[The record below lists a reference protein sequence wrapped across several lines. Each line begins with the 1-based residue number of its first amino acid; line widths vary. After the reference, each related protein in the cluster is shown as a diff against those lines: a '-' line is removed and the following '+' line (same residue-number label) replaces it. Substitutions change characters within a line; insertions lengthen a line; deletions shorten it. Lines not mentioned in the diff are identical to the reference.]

1 MSVKNWWRNL
11 RHDNDD
17 EYESASPD
25 EEPESEIAPIEDS
38 AGMALSWATP
48 DELARIEE
56 MYPRSVAISTPEFSA
71 AALDSLVPLAANA
84 GQAAREYSM
93 AVVKFPEGVGWADL
107 CARHTDGWQGWKLLS
122 SIGPDG
128 KFNEMAAIRQAGLT
142 PVGAANLALQAGAVA
157 VGMAYM
163 NQINRQLTA
172 LQEGVGEVLK
182 EMAFERDA
190 ALKTALDDLRML
202 GERQHEF
209 LATPEKRAQ
218 ALQIADRA
226 RHDAN
231 EAWNYQLSAIRDWG
245 EGLAKDRRAA
255 DEGAIRGKIAELA
268 PLEARAAYAYKLVAM
283 AERISM
289 GIESDYTAKR
299 IEGARKLAKRLE
311 GEYEAAIGPI
321 ETDLLN
327 RISKIGGLPL
337 LVADA
342 EDDGYEP
349 QNPVFDVAHEIGRQA
364 NRLNPFRMVKA
375 AEDDLSSRKIAM
387 QGQMFLANEVARAED
402 AYEGQLDDLDFAF
415 NGADALLIGDGQ
427 IRAISTREKGEGDKG
442 EGFASEAGGTE

>member
-1 MSVKNWWRNL
+1 MSVKNWWRS
-11 RHDNDD
+11 RRRDDDD

-25 EEPESEIAPIEDS
+25 DEQETGIAPPEDVT
-38 AGMALSWATP
+38 GMALSWAAP

-56 MYPRSVAISTPEFSA
+56 MYPRSVAISTPEFAA

-84 GQAAREYSM
+84 GQAVQEYGM
-93 AVVKFPEGVGWADL
+93 AVVKFPPGVGWSDL
-107 CARHTDGWQGWKLLS
+107 CARHTDGWEGWKLLS

-128 KFNEMAAIRQAGLT
+128 KFNKMAAIRQAGLT
-142 PVGAANLALQAGAVA
+142 PVGAANLALQAGAAA

-163 NQINRQLTA
+163 NQINKQLIA

-202 GERQHEF
+202 GERQQEF

-226 RHDAN
+226 RHDGN
-231 EAWNYQLSAIRDWG
+231 EAWNYQLSSIRDWG
-245 EGLAKDRRAA
+245 EKLAKDRRAA
-255 DEGAIRGKIAELA
+255 DEGAIRRKIEELA
-268 PLEARAAYAYKLVAM
+268 PMEARAAYAYKLVAI
-283 AERISM
+283 AELISM
-289 GIESDYTAKR
+289 GVESDYTTER

-321 ETDLLN
+321 ETDLLD

-375 AEDDLSSRKIAM
+375 AEDDLSSRKIAV

-402 AYEGQLDDLDFAF
+402 AYAGQLDDLDFAF
-415 NGADALLIGDGQ
+415 NEADALLIGDGQ
-427 IRAISTREKGEGDKG
+427 IRAIFTREKDEGERGEGSAADESG
-442 EGFASEAGGTE
+442 SE

>member
-1 MSVKNWWRNL
+1 MPLLDRWRN
-11 RHDNDD
+11 RRYDDDN

-25 EEPESEIAPIEDS
+25 DEQEDEIVPAGGVDS
-38 AGMALSWATP
+38 ITVAWIDP
-48 DELARIEE
+48 DELAHIEDARH
-56 MYPRSVAISTPEFSA
+56 RSVAIPTPEA
-71 AALDSLVPLAANA
+71 AATAVDSLVPLAANA
-84 GQAAREYSM
+84 GQAAQEYGM

-107 CARHTDGWQGWKLLS
+107 CVRKSDGWNLLS
-122 SIGPDG
+122 SFDKDG
-128 KFNEMAAIRQAGLT
+128 KFNAMAGIKQAGLT
-142 PVGAANLALQAGAVA
+142 PVGAANLALQAGAAA

-163 NQINRQLTA
+163 NQINKQLTA

-190 ALKTALDDLRML
+190 TLKTAFDDLRML

-231 EAWNYQLSAIRDWG
+231 EAWNYQLSAVRDWG
-245 EGLAKDRRAA
+245 EKLAKDKKVT
-255 DEGAIRGKIAELA
+255 DEKAIRGKIAELA

-289 GIESDYTAKR
+289 GIESDYTAER

-321 ETDLLN
+321 ETDLLD

-342 EDDGYEP
+342 EDDGYEA

-364 NRLNPFRMVKA
+364 NRLNPFRMAKA
-375 AEDDLSSRKIAM
+375 AEDDLSSRKTAVL
-387 QGQMFLANEVARAED
+387 GQMFLANEVARAED
-402 AYEGQLDDLDFAF
+402 AYAGQLDDLDFAF
-415 NGADALLIGDGQ
+415 NEADALFIGDGQ
-427 IRAISTREKGEGDKG
+427 IRAIFTREKDEGKKG
-442 EGFASEAGGTE
+442 EGSVADESGSE

>member
-1 MSVKNWWRNL
+1 MSLKDRWRRR
-11 RHDNDD
+11 RHDDDD

-25 EEPESEIAPIEDS
+25 DEQETGIAPPEDVT
-38 AGMALSWATP
+38 GMALSWAAP
-48 DELARIEE
+48 DELACIEE

-84 GQAAREYSM
+84 GQAVQEYGM
-93 AVVKFPEGVGWADL
+93 AVVKFPPGVGWSDL
-107 CARHTDGWQGWKLLS
+107 CARHTDGREGWKLLS

-128 KFNEMAAIRQAGLT
+128 KFNKMAAIRQAGLT
-142 PVGAANLALQAGAVA
+142 PVGAANLALQAGAA
-157 VGMAYM
+157 AAGMAYM

-182 EMAFERDA
+182 EMTFERDA

-245 EGLAKDRRAA
+245 EKLAKDKKVT
-255 DEGAIRGKIAELA
+255 EEKAIRGKIAELA

-289 GIESDYTAKR
+289 GIESDYTAER
-299 IEGARKLAKRLE
+299 IEGARKLSKHLE
-311 GEYEAAIGPI
+311 EEYEAAIGPI
-321 ETDLLN
+321 ETDLLD

-349 QNPVFDVAHEIGRQA
+349 QNPVDGAVHEALRQA
-364 NRLNPFRMVKA
+364 NRLNPFRMAEA
-375 AEDDLSSRKIAM
+375 AEKDLSRRKTAV
-387 QGQMFLANEVARAED
+387 QGKMFLANEVARAED
-402 AYEGQLDDLDFAF
+402 AYAGQLDDLDFAF
-415 NGADALLIGDGQ
+415 NEADALLISDGQ
-427 IRAISTREKGEGDKG
+427 IRAISTWEKDENEKDEGSTADESG
-442 EGFASEAGGTE
+442 SE